1 MNEPVEIVPP
11 SSSTVVRVVAGLGL
25 REALR
30 SRTARGLGAATLVLL
45 GLFTLAAAQALDAAR
60 DAPGSA
66 TEAVVG
72 ATLLGTAGFTALL
85 LGGVVAVF
93 LSHGAVRGDAERG
106 VLQPL
111 LVRPLAR
118 EAVLAGRLLAAAAVA
133 CGYAAVLWLA
143 AVLLVRVAGSW
154 SPVAWVEPGAAVVAA
169 VALVALT
176 SAALSTALPATGAG
190 MLTLALLGL
199 GFSVGLL
206 AQLGASL
213 QLAGLGDVADAL
225 ALALPFEALYRHALF
240 ELGAEVGDL
249 SAFGVASGPFGGAR
263 EATAAHLTW
272 VGVWALAVAAIG
284 RTRTRS
290 QDI

>member
-1 MNEPVEIVPP
+1 MSEPVPIVPP
-11 SSSTVVRVVAGLGL
+11 SSLRVVGVVARLGL
-25 REALR
+25 QEAVR
-30 SRTARGLGAATLVLL
+30 SRAARGLAAATVVLL
-45 GLFTLAAAQALDAAR
+45 TLFTLAAAQALDAAR
-60 DAPGSA
+60 ESPGSA
-66 TEAVVG
+66 TEGVVG
-72 ATLLGTAGFTALL
+72 TTLLGTAGFTALL

-111 LVRPLAR
+111 LVRPVAR
-118 EAVLAGRLLAAAAVA
+118 EAVVVGRLLAAAVVA
-133 CGYAAVLWLA
+133 CGYAALVWLG

-154 SPVAWVEPGAAVVAA
+154 SPVAWAEPGGALVAA

-176 SAALSTALPATGAG
+176 SAALSTVLPATGAG

-213 QLAGLGDVADAL
+213 RLAGLGEVADAI
-225 ALALPFEALYRHALF
+225 ALVLPFEALYRHALF
-240 ELGAEVGDL
+240 ELGAEIGDL

-263 EATAAHLTW
+263 EATAANLVW
-272 VGVWALAVAAIG
+272 IAVWALGVMTLA
-284 RTRTRS
+284 RRRTRS
-290 QDI
+290 LDI